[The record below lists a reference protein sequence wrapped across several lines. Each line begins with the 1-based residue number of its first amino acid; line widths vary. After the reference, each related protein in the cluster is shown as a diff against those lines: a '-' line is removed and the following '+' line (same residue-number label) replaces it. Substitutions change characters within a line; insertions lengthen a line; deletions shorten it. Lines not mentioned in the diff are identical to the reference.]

1 MPTACAHVLLLTP
14 SFPPCG
20 GRSLR
25 FLVGSGVL
33 ADKAGACL
41 YNHDGTYSFTLAG
54 RNVSV
59 VADYTLKLYSGE
71 HPLPATSLSLIPR
84 LDFACCWHT
93 HTV

>member
-1 MPTACAHVLLLTP
+1 MLLLTP

-59 VADYTLKLYSGE
+59 VGDYTLKLYSGE

-84 LDFACCWHT
+84 LDVACCWHT